1 MPILLLHDHGSQIL
15 KWCQEETILR
25 YFISNCLDKICRH
38 KTKWCKISSS
48 LKILICY
55 LICFSKHDNRDSN
68 LQSGF
73 GNRGNN
79 RFRGYDRRR
88 NSLRGTARGRPWY
101 KKGIEGRNRNVNRYL
116 ETDDKKPHTSNQ
128 AYQTSRQDRLTECR
142 DRTRERSVDSGYYK
156 RKYNKNLAWILHIN

>member
-1 MPILLLHDHGSQIL
+1 M
-15 KWCQEETILR
+15 E
-25 YFISNCLDKICRH
+25 
-38 KTKWCKISSS
+38 
-48 LKILICY
+48 ILICY
-55 LICFSKHDNRDSN
+55 FICFSKHDNRDSN
-68 LQSGF
+68 LQSGH

>member
-1 MPILLLHDHGSQIL
+1 M
-15 KWCQEETILR
+15 
-25 YFISNCLDKICRH
+25 
-38 KTKWCKISSS
+38 
-48 LKILICY
+48 KILICY
-55 LICFSKHDNRDSN
+55 PICFSKHDNRDSN
-68 LQSGF
+68 PQSGY

-88 NSLRGTARGRPWY
+88 SSLRGTARGRPWY

-116 ETDDKKPHTSNQ
+116 EADDKKPHTSNQ
-128 AYQTSRQDRLTECR
+128 PYQTSRQDRLTECR